1 MFASCELVTSFAE
14 LCMCILK
21 DPSQFLLFI
30 PFSIFLP
37 NLTFYSVSILSL
49 NLFNYIIEVFN
60 IDILSECSCI
70 YLLFVLTLQVFWC
83 YCKTF
88 SGHQHIISFHP
99 LDTRHCPSIHHLSKV
114 SDEFVWKSPVFIHIS
129 IRNGVFKN
137 NK

>member
-1 MFASCELVTSFAE
+1 MFASCELVTTFAE

-30 PFSIFLP
+30 LFSIFFQ
-37 NLTFYSVSILSL
+37 NLTFYSVFMLSL
-49 NLFNYIIEVFN
+49 NLFNCIIEVFHRH
-60 IDILSECSCI
+60 IIWVI

-83 YCKTF
+83 YWKTF

-99 LDTRHCPSIHHLSKV
+99 LDTRHRPSIHHLSKV
-114 SDEFVWKSPVFIHIS
+114 SDEFVWKSSVLIYIS
-129 IRNGVFKN
+129 IWNGVFKN